1 MTGPAAPPIRVL
13 VVDDS
18 AVMRRIIA
26 LSLGKHP
33 GIEVAGFASNGLEA
47 IEAVGQL
54 KPDLVTLDIEMP
66 EMDGLAALR
75 EIRKTERRM
84 PIIMFSTL
92 THKGAQATIL
102 ALTRGASDYVEK
114 PGSGSIDMEGSFAV
128 LATELIPKVLALGG
142 RYKAVRTAA
151 ATHDPVRPMAAAPA
165 ATALA
170 APVPGALAPPVL
182 RPARGVRFA
191 RALCI
196 GVSTGGPVALM
207 DLFAQLEGPLT
218 VPIFIVQHIP
228 ASFSALLAARLSTA
242 GEIEVREAQEGDI
255 VRPGLAYLAP
265 GDRHMMVE
273 RTADA
278 VVIRLNQ
285 APHENSCRPSVDVLM
300 RSAARVYG
308 NELLAVMMTGMG
320 SDGLLGCQEV
330 SERNG
335 QIIVQDEE
343 SSVVWGMPGA
353 VARAQLAEAIV
364 PLSEL
369 GQSILSR
376 ITRVRSA

>member
-1 MTGPAAPPIRVL
+1 
-13 VVDDS
+13 
-18 AVMRRIIA
+18 MRRIIA

-128 LATELIPKVLALGG
+128 LASELIPKVLALGG

-151 ATHDPVRPMAAAPA
+151 ATHDPVSPMAAAPA

-170 APVPGALAPPVL
+170 APAPSALAPSVL

-320 SDGLLGCQEV
+320 SDGLLGCREV